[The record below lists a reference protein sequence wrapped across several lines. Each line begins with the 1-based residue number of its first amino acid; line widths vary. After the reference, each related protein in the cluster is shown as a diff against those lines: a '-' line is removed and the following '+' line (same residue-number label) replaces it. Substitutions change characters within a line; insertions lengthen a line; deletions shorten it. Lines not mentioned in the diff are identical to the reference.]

1 MNGDSKGRRK
11 RYPAAFRERNGE
23 KDMGELNPMYK
34 RENLRLLRRA
44 LRLTQ
49 KEFIDR
55 FLSDEEGKPTMSIAT
70 LSNLEAKDGP
80 RMNDVIIS
88 VSEQVG
94 IDSMHFSMPSEEFA
108 EKIHI
113 LLPDD
118 VSPEALGKLQSKKGS
133 INQLLNR
140 LTMYFAEQM
149 FDKSLKKGDKIES
162 DRVLATKLGVG
173 RSAVREALK
182 VLDVLGMIDIRPGQG
197 TYISGNE
204 ANFFVIPLS
213 WSLFMNGNQTESILE
228 VRDLLEVKAAYLAA
242 DCVDDRALNR
252 LYDVS
257 HKIHQAYVEQNYKK
271 FLDADLEFHSSIAE
285 CSGNTVIYSMLQTIS
300 NLMRHVS
307 ETGMI
312 DGRQLQEI
320 YEEHQRIY
328 GLILAKDGEG
338 AAEAMEEHM
347 KRSKVRYNYR

>member
-88 VSEQVG
+88 VS
-94 IDSMHFSMPSEEFA
+94 
-108 EKIHI
+108 
-113 LLPDD
+113 PDD

-173 RSAVREALK
+173 RSAVREAL
-182 VLDVLGMIDIRPGQG
+182 
-197 TYISGNE
+197 
-204 ANFFVIPLS
+204 
-213 WSLFMNGNQTESILE
+213 
-228 VRDLLEVKAAYLAA
+228 
-242 DCVDDRALNR
+242 
-252 LYDVS
+252 
-257 HKIHQAYVEQNYKK
+257 
-271 FLDADLEFHSSIAE
+271 
-285 CSGNTVIYSMLQTIS
+285 
-300 NLMRHVS
+300 
-307 ETGMI
+307 
-312 DGRQLQEI
+312 
-320 YEEHQRIY
+320 
-328 GLILAKDGEG
+328 
-338 AAEAMEEHM
+338 
-347 KRSKVRYNYR
+347 

>member
-1 MNGDSKGRRK
+1 M
-11 RYPAAFRERNGE
+11 
-23 KDMGELNPMYK
+23 
-34 RENLRLLRRA
+34 
-44 LRLTQ
+44 
-49 KEFIDR
+49 
-55 FLSDEEGKPTMSIAT
+55 
-70 LSNLEAKDGP
+70 
-80 RMNDVIIS
+80 
-88 VSEQVG
+88 
-94 IDSMHFSMPSEEFA
+94 
-108 EKIHI
+108 
-113 LLPDD
+113 
-118 VSPEALGKLQSKKGS
+118 QS
-133 INQLLNR
+133 R
-140 LTMYFAEQM
+140 C
-149 FDKSLKKGDKIES
+149 LKKGDKIES

-320 YEEHQRIY
+320 YEEHQKIY

-338 AAEAMEEHM
+338 ATEAMEEHM
-347 KRSKVRYNYR
+347 KRSKARYNYR